1 MASTSLSHS
10 DITSKFDPFDPA
22 DSEEE
27 GIEIETEEGDASDEE
42 EEFEIVEKTVPDL
55 DEPVPAA
62 ETPDVVVRREQRH
75 GMPCRREDAPPPVP
89 DQEDSMPADEV
100 VSPDAA
106 PVVQPAK
113 ADQRCIEQKQHVPN
127 CECTGSARSP
137 F

>member
-1 MASTSLSHS
+1 MANTALSHS
-10 DITSKFDPFDPA
+10 DITSKFDSA
-22 DSEEE
+22 DLEED
-27 GIEIETEEGDASDEE
+27 IEIETEEGDAIDDEE
-42 EEFEIVEKTVPDL
+42 EDGFEIVEKTIPNL

-62 ETPDVVVRREQRH
+62 DL
-75 GMPCRREDAPPPVP
+75 P
-89 DQEDSMPADEV
+89 DQEESTPADEA

-106 PVVQPAK
+106 PVEQPAK

>member
-10 DITSKFDPFDPA
+10 DITSKFDSA
-22 DSEEE
+22 DLEED
-27 GIEIETEEGDASDEE
+27 IEIETEEDDAIDEE
-42 EEFEIVEKTVPDL
+42 DGFEIVEKTVPDL

-62 ETPDVVVRREQRH
+62 
-75 GMPCRREDAPPPVP
+75 AP
-89 DQEDSMPADEV
+89 SDEPTDEAI
-100 VSPDAA
+100 SPDPVDPVVA
-106 PVVQPAK
+106 PV